1 MRGVMGSSVLILAAA
16 AGVCYFLLGPIEG
29 VNWLGVFGSICTGM
43 IAGLIIGKATEYY
56 TSYDF
61 KPTKEVAANA
71 ETGAATVIISG
82 LAEGMKSTW
91 MSLLTVIVAI
101 MGAFM
106 LAGGNGNMLL
116 GLYGVGIAAVSML
129 ATLGITLAT
138 DAYGPIADNAGGNAE
153 MTGQEAQ
160 VRERT
165 DALDSLGNT
174 TAAMGKGFAIGSAA
188 LTALALMA
196 AYVEEVRIG
205 MVREGHTTIVQV
217 DKDAP
222 AGTMDYIGAKK
233 IAVRKDDGDK
243 DHSFDAVMI
252 LNGDYELLTKGLLK
266 GASIGAINKETNVFQ
281 ITVPTKDGPPLELE
295 GVYASKASLRQY
307 MDFYGVNLMNPRV
320 LCGIFAGVMLVF
332 LFSAMTMKAVGR
344 AAMAMVREV
353 RRQFK
358 EIPGILEGT
367 GQPDYARCVD
377 ISTAGAQ
384 KEMIVPAL
392 LALTVPVAV
401 GLVLDVGGVIGLLVG
416 GLTCGF
422 AMAIFMANAGG
433 AWDNA
438 KKYIEKG
445 SHGGKG
451 SDAHKAA
458 VVGDTVG
465 DPFKDTSGPSLNIL
479 IKLMGMVSIVFA
491 GLIVKYAPQ
500 INDWLGM

>member
-1 MRGVMGSSVLILAAA
+1 
-16 AGVCYFLLGPIEG
+16 
-29 VNWLGVFGSICTGM
+29 
-43 IAGLIIGKATEYY
+43 
-56 TSYDF
+56 
-61 KPTKEVAANA
+61 
-71 ETGAATVIISG
+71 
-82 LAEGMKSTW
+82 

-101 MGAFM
+101 LGAFM
-106 LAGGNGNMLL
+106 LAGGNDSMLL

-153 MTGQEAQ
+153 MTGQDAQ

-165 DALDSLGNT
+165 DQLDSLGNT

-205 MVREGHTTIVQV
+205 LVREGHNTIVAISEEAPV
-217 DKDAP
+217 DTRSNL
-222 AGTMDYIGAKK
+222 GHKK
-233 IAVRKDDGDK
+233 IAIRKSKGQADHNFDTVLVLTAKYADVKNGTFKYSELPRGEMKKTDLVIGDV
-243 DHSFDAVMI
+243 DPQ
-252 LNGDYELLTKGLLK
+252 
-266 GASIGAINKETNVFQ
+266 TNVYT
-281 ITVPTKDGPPLELE
+281 ITVSTDKGDVVLTS
-295 GVYASKASLRQY
+295 VNASLASLRQY
-307 MDFYGVNLMNPRV
+307 MDYYGVNLMNPRV

-367 GQPDYARCVD
+367 GEPDYARCVD

-384 KEMIVPAL
+384 REMIIPSL
-392 LALTVPVAV
+392 LALTVPIAV
-401 GLVLDVGGVIGLLVG
+401 GLLLDVGGVMGLLVG

-438 KKYIEKG
+438 KKYIESG
-445 SHGGKG
+445 NHGGKG

-500 INDWLGM
+500 ISDLLGM